1 MSAQSKPELAAKGAL
16 FKEIPQLRATISVTA
31 SSQTGSL
38 SAYAG
43 KWIWLRAITAD
54 VTIMRSSTAVVAN
67 AGFVIPAGTTHGDF
81 YVDPDG
87 DLNLSY
93 ISSTTATLEVLY

>member
-1 MSAQSKPELAAKGAL
+1 MPVQAKPELAAKGAL
-16 FKEIPQLRATISVTA
+16 FKEIPAVRATISVTA

-38 SAYAG
+38 STYQG

-54 VTIMRSSTAVVAN
+54 VTILRGTHTLVAN
-67 AGFVIPAGTTHGDF
+67 AGYIIPAGTTHGDF

-87 DLNLSY
+87 DLSLSY
-93 ISSTTATLEVLY
+93 ISSGTATLEVLY